1 MGESQAIMCVERF
14 AVGIVQ
20 VFGQEYLRSPN
31 AEDAAR
37 LLEMNKARGFPA
49 NNPQI
54 EQLHNPNP
62 CPVAAHLA
70 LDPRSGRH
78 RRRPRARSKVR
89 TPSPP
94 ASRSIQSPAAI
105 AAGLALD
112 PVVKPSSRRSHPP
125 PPSSTPHPPILALC
139 PLSPRSSR
147 GPRTPQSDGRP
158 RVLLTSSRLVLAN
171 LHPCYLRGS
180 IVVLPLLPDLLLSGL
195 HCQPPAAA
203 GHADARDP
211 SPGSLCCYR
220 TCCRGSISFE
230 LCPSRIQPSPCLEIL
245 GKFDINGASWTK
257 RGCLSLDESTMK
269 LGDVKWRSV

>member
-1 MGESQAIMCVERF
+1 I
-14 AVGIVQ
+14 
-20 VFGQEYLRSPN
+20 
-31 AEDAAR
+31 
-37 LLEMNKARGFPA
+37 
-49 NNPQI
+49 
-54 EQLHNPNP
+54 P

-94 ASRSIQSPAAI
+94 ASRSIQSPDAI

-195 HCQPPAAA
+195 HCRPPAAA

-211 SPGSLCCYR
+211 SPGSLRCYR
-220 TCCRGSISFE
+220 TCCRGSMSFE

-257 RGCLSLDESTMK
+257 RGCLSLDESTTK
-269 LGDVKWRSV
+269 LGDVIWRSV